1 VAIIE
6 SEDGDRESGTGRASE
21 GLANVSLAAPNPI
34 VRVAEATRRLVP
46 AIDWVNDI
54 ANEINDIVNDVI
66 VPKTGRFDP
75 CFNAA
80 VPANGQFLAIV
91 RDGLANVAVAD
102 IITGER

>member
-46 AIDWVNDI
+46 AIDWVNDV
-54 ANEINDIVNDVI
+54 ANDVI

-80 VPANGQFLAIV
+80 VPAN
-91 RDGLANVAVAD
+91 
-102 IITGER
+102 